1 MHQCNSIRNVTIQ
14 NKMEAKRHLYNGSE
28 SNVVVSLGNTL
39 RKGDVTN
46 EVMFMVVCDIIQSIL
61 VVITLS
67 LSLRTREADC
77 NFKF

>member
-1 MHQCNSIRNVTIQ
+1 
-14 NKMEAKRHLYNGSE
+14 MEAKRHLYNVSE
-28 SNVVVSLGNTL
+28 SNVVVSLGNTF

-46 EVMFMVVCDIIQSIL
+46 EVMFMVVCDSIL

>member
-1 MHQCNSIRNVTIQ
+1 
-14 NKMEAKRHLYNGSE
+14 MEAKRHLYNGSE

-46 EVMFMVVCDIIQSIL
+46 EVMYMVVCDSIL

>member
-1 MHQCNSIRNVTIQ
+1 MDLYT
-14 NKMEAKRHLYNGSE
+14 MEANPILWYPWE
-28 SNVVVSLGNTL
+28 TL
-39 RKGDVTN
+39 FRKGDVTN
-46 EVMFMVVCDIIQSIL
+46 EVMFMVVCDSIL